1 MIEKDETSKRP
12 DDGAFYQQRLPAW
25 KPIIN
30 IHTTVPV
37 FGVLGVFLIPIGLL
51 LITTAGSVKEV
62 RLDYSECEGCE
73 NEPYYVACEC
83 SVDFDL
89 DTKFSGQN
97 VMMYYGLER
106 YYQNHRKYATS
117 RSDKQ
122 LRGYPLT
129 QDSSCEP
136 YESTM
141 DDALGNKVL
150 APCGLIAN
158 SMFNDT
164 FTLEWLTMTRKNGSI
179 VAMNKK
185 INDTRHGI
193 AWPSDHGIKFRNP
206 AGEDLIKAFNGTDKP
221 PDWDLAPFELDPA
234 NPSNNAFL
242 NEPFIVWMRV
252 AAFPTFRKLY
262 SRVDMNLNPELD
274 NGLEKGK
281 YRLTIKYNYPVLYY
295 KSRKFFVLSTTSM
308 FGSKNLM
315 IGIVYLVV
323 GAILLILATAFAC
336 IVKKDLQS
344 FLTYLGG
351 N

>member
-12 DDGAFYQQRLPAW
+12 DEGAFYQQRLPAW

-73 NEPYYVACEC
+73 NTAYDAECEC

-89 DTKFSGQN
+89 DSKYTGQS

-122 LRGYPLT
+122 LRGYPRT
-129 QDSSCEP
+129 EDSACEP
-136 YESTM
+136 YQSTL
-141 DDALGNKVL
+141 DSQSEIL

-164 FTLEWLTMTRKNGSI
+164 YSLQWLTQTLKNGSI
-179 VAMNKK
+179 VTMNNKK
-185 INDTRHGI
+185 INTTRHGI

-206 AGEDLIKAFNGTDKP
+206 AGNDLIKSFQNTSKP
-221 PDWDLAPFELDPA
+221 PDWILEPWELDPL

-262 SRVDMNLNPELD
+262 GRVDMDLNPELD
-274 NGLEKGK
+274 NGLEQGK
-281 YRLTIKYNYPVLYY
+281 YRLTVKYNYPVLYY

-323 GAILLILATAFAC
+323 GAILLILATVFAC
-336 IVKKDLQS
+336 IVKKDL
-344 FLTYLGG
+344 
-351 N
+351 